1 VKKQE
6 KKRWFHQSPFRS
18 VPSIIPFHSDP
29 IREQGGVQRAKPK
42 VKITKKK
49 ERRGGRRGERR
60 RTRFLAEREETKRTF
75 INVRKEIKREI
86 PMSGYRK

>member
-1 VKKQE
+1 MRRGRKSEEARKETMVPSK
-6 KKRWFHQSPFRS
+6 SVPFRS
-18 VPSIIPFHSDP
+18 IHYSIPFHSDP

-60 RTRFLAEREETKRTF
+60 K
-75 INVRKEIKREI
+75 
-86 PMSGYRK
+86 